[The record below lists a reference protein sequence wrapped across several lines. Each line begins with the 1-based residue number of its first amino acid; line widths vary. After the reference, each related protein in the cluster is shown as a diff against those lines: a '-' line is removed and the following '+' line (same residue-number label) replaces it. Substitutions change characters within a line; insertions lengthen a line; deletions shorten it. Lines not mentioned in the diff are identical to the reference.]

1 VPLEV
6 EMSFVFRRSLP
17 SIGGLL
23 ALLMAVGFGVVVVLD
38 APVWFPV
45 AFAVGLIGLQYV
57 INPWIIQWLIPA
69 AVIPH
74 VDGRYD
80 TEHVLGE
87 IVARRCQQAGI
98 PLVKLG
104 VVDDGNPNAFTFGR
118 TPGDARIWVTRGLLE
133 RLDER
138 ELDAVIAHEVGHVK
152 NWDFV
157 VMTVAAVVPLLL
169 YLCWIVA
176 RGSNR
181 NEARAVAIGAYIAYL
196 VAQFTLLAL
205 SRAREYAADH
215 WSCTATGDGD
225 ALSSALVKIAYGMGQ
240 ADAERKEEIAALQA
254 ADKLGKKR
262 AKRIESRWRRA
273 QSMRA
278 LGIFEPRQAEAMA
291 AAFARGIDPQRAI
304 AAMRWDLIN
313 PWGRTLEKLSTHPLT
328 ARRIA
333 ALDRS
338 GLPGAPQTWSVLRH
352 QAVVTADPEM
362 RSRVRQRFPFEL
374 VVAVAPWALLL
385 AALFGAFAGSLAAL
399 GLALIAAGALFVLKQ
414 NLRYPDGFQPANE
427 IAGLLER
434 LDAGPV
440 TGIPVEVRGT
450 IIGRGTPGF
459 VLSPDLVVQDTTGF
473 VPLHYLQPIPFAREW
488 FGLFQ
493 ADKWMGRTVIARGW
507 YRRLLGPVIELRDV
521 RDADPTVS
529 RRARTWEW
537 VARKAA
543 ALLVIAAGVVVTL
556 VGLVP

>member
-1 VPLEV
+1 
-6 EMSFVFRRSLP
+6 MGFVFRRSTP

-23 ALLMAVGFGVVVVLD
+23 ALLIAVGFVVVVVLD
-38 APVWFPV
+38 APVWFPL
-45 AFAVGLIGLQYV
+45 AFAVAVIGLQYLV
-57 INPWIIQWLIPA
+57 NPWIIQWLIPA
-69 AVIPH
+69 AVIQH
-74 VDGRYD
+74 SGGRYD

-87 IVARRCQQAGI
+87 IVARRCSQAGI

-118 TPGDARIWVTRGLLE
+118 TPRDARIWVTRGLLE

-152 NWDFV
+152 HWDFAL
-157 VMTVAAVVPLLL
+157 MTVAAVVPLLL

-176 RGSNR
+176 RGNNR
-181 NEARAVAIGAYIAYL
+181 NEARAVAIGAYVAYL
-196 VAQFTLLAL
+196 VAQFTLLTL

-225 ALSSALVKIAYGMGQ
+225 ALASALVKVAYGMGQ
-240 ADAERKEEIAALQA
+240 ADAERKEKIAALQA
-254 ADKLGKKR
+254 ADKLGKKE
-262 AKRIESRWRRA
+262 AKGLESRWRRA

-291 AAFARGIDPQRAI
+291 AAFARGIDPERAV
-304 AAMRWDLIN
+304 AAMRWDLLN

-333 ALDRS
+333 TLDRS
-338 GLPGAPQTWSVLRH
+338 GLPGAPRTWSVLRH
-352 QAVVTADPEM
+352 QAVATADPEV
-362 RSRVRQRFPFEL
+362 RARVRRRFPFEYA
-374 VVAVAPWALLL
+374 VAVAPWVLLL
-385 AALFGAFAGSLAAL
+385 AALLGAFAGSLAAL
-399 GLALIAAGALFVLKQ
+399 GVALVAAGALFVLKQ
-414 NLRYPDGFQPANE
+414 SLRYPGGFRPEGE

-440 TGIPVEVRGT
+440 TAIPVEVRGT
-450 IIGRGTPGF
+450 IIGRGMPGF
-459 VLSPDLVVQDTTGF
+459 VLSPDLVVQDTSGF
-473 VPLHYLQPIPFAREW
+473 VPLHYLQPIPFARAW

-493 ADKWMGRTVIARGW
+493 AEKWMGRTVVARGW

-521 RDADPTVS
+521 RDADPHET

-543 ALLVIAAGVVVTL
+543 ALAVLAVGVVVTV
-556 VGLVP
+556 VGVLP

>member
-1 VPLEV
+1 
-6 EMSFVFRRSLP
+6 MGFVFRRSIP

-23 ALLMAVGFGVVVVLD
+23 ALLIAVGFGVVVVLG

-45 AFAVGLIGLQYV
+45 AFAVAVIGLQYLV
-57 INPWIIQWLIPA
+57 NPWIIQWLIPA

-74 VDGRYD
+74 SGGRYD
-80 TEHVLGE
+80 TEHVFGE
-87 IVARRCQQAGI
+87 IVARRCSQAGI

-118 TPGDARIWVTRGLLE
+118 TPRDARIWVTRGLLE

-138 ELDAVIAHEVGHVK
+138 ELDAVIAHEVGHVRH
-152 NWDFV
+152 WDFA

-169 YLCWIVA
+169 YLCFIVA
-176 RGSNR
+176 RGNNR
-181 NEARAVAIGAYIAYL
+181 SEARAVAIGAYVAYL
-196 VAQFTLLAL
+196 VAQFTLLTL

-225 ALSSALVKIAYGMGQ
+225 ALASALVKIAYGMGQ
-240 ADAERKEEIAALQA
+240 ADAERKEQIAALQA
-254 ADKLGKKR
+254 ADKLGKKQ
-262 AKRIESRWRRA
+262 AKSLENRWRRA

-291 AAFARGIDPQRAI
+291 AAFAQGIDPERAV
-304 AAMRWDLIN
+304 AAMRWDLLN

-333 ALDRS
+333 TLDRS
-338 GLPGAPQTWSVLRH
+338 GLPGAPRTWSVLRH
-352 QAVVTADPEM
+352 QAVAAADPEV
-362 RSRVRQRFPFEL
+362 RARVRRRFPFEF
-374 VVAVAPWALLL
+374 VVAVAPWVLLL

-414 NLRYPDGFQPANE
+414 SLRYPGGFRPEGE

-440 TGIPVEVRGT
+440 TAIPVEVRGT
-450 IIGRGTPGF
+450 IIGRGMPGF
-459 VLSPDLVVQDTTGF
+459 VLSPDMVVQDTSGF
-473 VPLHYLQPIPFAREW
+473 VPLHYLQPIPFARAW

-493 ADKWMGRTVIARGW
+493 AEKWMGRTVVARGW

-521 RDADPTVS
+521 RDAEPNET
-529 RRARTWEW
+529 RRARTWAW

-543 ALLVIAAGVVVTL
+543 ALAVLAVGVVVTV
-556 VGLVP
+556 VGVMP